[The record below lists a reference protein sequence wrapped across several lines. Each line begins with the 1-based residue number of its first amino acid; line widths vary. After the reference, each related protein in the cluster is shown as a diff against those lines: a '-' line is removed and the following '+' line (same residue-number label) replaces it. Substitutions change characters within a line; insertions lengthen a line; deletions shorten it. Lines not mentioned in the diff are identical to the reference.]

1 MQKNNKI
8 LFLLHLPP
16 PVHGSSIVGQ
26 KIKDSKLINSSF
38 ETRYINLLISRT
50 VDESGKTKISK
61 ILRFITSWFKLLFVL
76 IKDKPNLCYF
86 ALTTTGSGFYKDV
99 ILVFLLKLFRVKI
112 VFHLHN
118 KGIKKNE
125 AKKINSLLYRYVFKN
140 SNVILL
146 SKYLYDDVKKFVSTQ
161 QLHIC
166 PNGVEDLMKN
176 IKTTF
181 EKKSKP
187 VKILFLSN
195 LIKSKGVFTLIE
207 ACKIL
212 QQKEYDFIC
221 NFVGGEGDIYADQ
234 FQAEVE
240 EKGLTSKVRYL
251 GRMYGSDKDEIY
263 KQSDIF
269 VLPTFYHNECFPLVL
284 LEAMQYELPVISTKE
299 GGIRDIVEENITGFL
314 VEQNNPIELA
324 DKLAVLLNNEAMRLE
339 MGKAGHTKYK
349 KEFTL
354 QTFESKLQEILEH
367 VLLKEHR
374 KENK

>member
-38 ETRYINLLISRT
+38 ETTYINLLISRT

-61 ILRFITSWFKLLFVL
+61 ILRFITSWFKLLSVL

-125 AKKINSLLYRYVFKN
+125 VKKINSLLYRYVFKN

-146 SKYLYDDVKKFVSTQ
+146 SKYLYDDVKKFVSFE
-161 QLHIC
+161 QLYIC
-166 PNGVEDLMKN
+166 PNGVEDLRKN
-176 IKTTF
+176 IKTTL
-181 EKKSKP
+181 EKQSEP
-187 VKILFLSN
+187 IKILFLSN
-195 LIKSKGVFTLIE
+195 LIKSKGVFVLIE
-207 ACKIL
+207 ACKVL
-212 QQKEYDFIC
+212 QQKGYTFLCEFI
-221 NFVGGEGDIYADQ
+221 GGEGDVTAHQ
-234 FQAEVE
+234 FMMEVE
-240 EKGLTSKVRYL
+240 KAGVSESVNYL
-251 GRMYGSDKDEIY
+251 GKKHGLEKEMAY
-263 KQSDIF
+263 QSADIF
-269 VLPTFYHNECFPLVL
+269 VLPTSNDCFPLVL
-284 LEAMQYELPVISTKE
+284 LEAMQYGLTVISTKE
-299 GGIRDIVEENITGFL
+299 GGIRDIVEENITGIL
-314 VEQNNPIELA
+314 VEQNNPAELA
-324 DKLAVLLNNEAMRLE
+324 DKIAVLLNNEAMRLE
-339 MGKAGHTKYK
+339 MGRAGRSKYE

-354 QTFESKLQEILEH
+354 QAFESKLQAILEEIL
-367 VLLKEHR
+367 LK
-374 KENK
+374 